1 MYHMIY
7 KPDNINFK
15 QSLFL
20 KVRMWI
26 VKYIIY
32 LALGIG
38 SIHAQA
44 DMNNNLP
51 TQEERT
57 NLDLD
62 FDFNKELLVEAAGQF
77 FDLENAGNTKLGQI
91 MAWKGDLLQ
100 PVILV
105 GMGIF
110 TIYTGL
116 RIILV
121 ILSGILDI
129 KSSIA
134 GSVVSL
140 FQRSITILLD
150 KILMIKNPI
159 IEKINAFVNPD
170 NDDSTPAAERSM
182 RALEDVAE
190 FVLAA
195 LNKYD

>member
-1 MYHMIY
+1 MCHMLY

-20 KVRMWI
+20 KVRMWM

-62 FDFNKELLVEAAGQF
+62 FDLNKELLVEAAGQF

-134 GSVVSL
+134 GSIISF

>member
-1 MYHMIY
+1 M
-7 KPDNINFK
+7 
-15 QSLFL
+15 
-20 KVRMWI
+20 

-129 KSSIA
+129 KA
-134 GSVVSL
+134 NL
-140 FQRSITILLD
+140 FVNIIGFFQQILANLMD
-150 KILMIKNPI
+150 QILMVKNPI
-159 IEKINAFVNPD
+159 IEKINAFVNPEV
-170 NDDSTPAAERSM
+170 DDKTPAKGR
-182 RALEDVAE
+182 
-190 FVLAA
+190 
-195 LNKYD
+195 

>member
-1 MYHMIY
+1 MIY

-15 QSLFL
+15 QSLLL
-20 KVRMWI
+20 KVRMWM

-32 LALGIG
+32 LTLGIG

-170 NDDSTPAAERSM
+170 NDDSTPAAKRSM

>member
-1 MYHMIY
+1 MIY

-15 QSLFL
+15 QSLLL
-20 KVRMWI
+20 KVRMWM

-44 DMNNNLP
+44 DMNNILP

-77 FDLENAGNTKLGQI
+77 FDLENAGSTKLGQI

-170 NDDSTPAAERSM
+170 NDDSTPAAKRSM

>member
-1 MYHMIY
+1 M
-7 KPDNINFK
+7 
-15 QSLFL
+15 
-20 KVRMWI
+20 

-121 ILSGILDI
+121 VLSGILDI

>member
-1 MYHMIY
+1 MIY

-15 QSLFL
+15 QSLPL
-20 KVRMWI
+20 KVRMWM